1 MSRINTNINSLIAQR
16 VVGQQNANLSQ
27 SLQRLS
33 TGYRINRGADDP
45 AGLIA
50 SEVLRGEKASISA
63 AIGNAERA
71 DQFVNVAEGGLNEI
85 NALLVEVQSLV
96 GQSAND
102 AGLSQEE
109 KEANQLQIDN
119 ILQTIDR
126 IASTTS
132 FQGSKLLNGS
142 FDFQVTGQGAN
153 VTNLTVNNAKLD
165 GTNNVAVT
173 ALVTQSAQ
181 HGTLFL
187 SVGAAAL
194 DLSAADADFSFEL
207 AGIEGSKSFS
217 FGSGATLASIATQI
231 NTFKDVTGVSAVAS
245 GNYIELKSTEF
256 GKDEFVSLNVTNAGG
271 QAGGVKLG
279 SALNEAALN
288 SAAGTAFTAITT
300 PIRDEGQD
308 IAGTINGTKALGK
321 GTNLSINSETLALN
335 ATLNATGATTLG
347 TQAIVTITGG
357 GAKFNLGAEVNLNN
371 QVQLGIQN
379 ASSTALGKSTLDG
392 TSYSL
397 SDLAGAGSL
406 NVIDGDSTKAQ
417 KVVNAAIKGVATQR
431 GRLGAFQKNVVG
443 STINSLNVALENIS
457 AAESTIRDT
466 DFAKETS
473 ELTRSQ
479 VLAAAANNV
488 LSIANAQPQSVLG
501 LLG

>member
-1 MSRINTNINSLIAQR
+1 MSRINNNINSLVAQR
-16 VVGQQNANLSQ
+16 IVGQQNQQLSQ

-33 TGYRINRGADDP
+33 TGLRINRGADDP

-50 SEVLRGEKASISA
+50 SEVLRGEKAAISA

-71 DQFVNVAEGGLNEI
+71 DQFVNVAEGGLQEV

-102 AGLSQEE
+102 AGLSTEE

-142 FDFQVTGQGAN
+142 FDFQITGQGAN
-153 VTNLTVNNAKLD
+153 VTDLQVNNAKLGD
-165 GTNNVAVT
+165 ANVAIQT
-173 ALVTQSAQ
+173 LVTQSAQ
-181 HGTLFL
+181 HGSLFL

-194 DLSAADADFSFEL
+194 DLTAATSSFSFEL
-207 AGIEGSKSFS
+207 AGAEGAKQFS

-231 NTFKDVTGVSAVAS
+231 NSFTEVTGVSAVAS
-245 GNYIELKSTEF
+245 GNYIELKSTGF
-256 GKDEFVSLNVTNAGG
+256 GSDEFVSFNVTNAGG
-271 QAGGVKLG
+271 QTGGVKLA
-279 SALNEAALN
+279 SAGNEADLN

-300 PIRDEGQD
+300 AIRDEGQN
-308 IAGTINGTKALGK
+308 IAGTINGVQGLGK
-321 GTNLSINSETLALN
+321 GTSLSINSETLSVDV
-335 ATLNATGATTLG
+335 TLNATGAQALG
-347 TQAIVTITGG
+347 ASTAGTITGG

-371 QVQLGIQN
+371 QVQLGIQDV
-379 ASSTALGKSTLDG
+379 SSRSLGKETLEG
-392 TSYSL
+392 TAYNL
-397 SDLAGAGSL
+397 ADLGGGGAL
-406 NVIDGDSTKAQ
+406 NVIDGDLTKAQ
-417 KVVNAAIKGVATQR
+417 EVVSSAIKGVSIQR

-443 STINSLNVALENIS
+443 STVNSLNVALENIS

-466 DFAKETS
+466 DFAKETA

-479 VLAAAANNV
+479 VLQAAATNV
-488 LSIANAQPQSVLG
+488 LSIANSQPQNALR

>member
-153 VTNLTVNNAKLD
+153 VNDLTINNAKVGD
-165 GTNNVAVT
+165 TDVAVT
-173 ALVTQSAQ
+173 ALITQSAQ
-181 HGTLFL
+181 HGGLFL
-187 SVGAAAL
+187 SVGAASL
-194 DLSAADADFSFEL
+194 DLVSATSSFSFEL
-207 AGIEGSKSFS
+207 AGNEGSKQFS
-217 FGSGATLASIATQI
+217 FGSGATLATIATQI
-231 NTFKDVTGVSAVAS
+231 NSFSEVTGVSAVAS

-256 GKDEFVSLNVTNAGG
+256 GSNEFISLNVTNDGG
-271 QAGGVKLG
+271 QTGGVKLA
-279 SALNEAALN
+279 SAGDEAALN
-288 SAAGTAFTAITT
+288 SAAGTAFSAVAT
-300 PIRDEGQD
+300 PIRAEGQD
-308 IAGTINGTKALGK
+308 IAGTINGTKGLGK
-321 GTNLSINSETLALN
+321 GTSLSINSETLSIDAD
-335 ATLNATGATTLG
+335 LNATGAQTLG
-347 TQAIVTITGG
+347 NQSIVTITGG

-379 ASSTALGKSTLDG
+379 ASSGSLGTSTIDG
-392 TSYSL
+392 TKYNL
-397 SDLAGAGSL
+397 SDLGGGGLL
-406 NVIDGDSTKAQ
+406 NVIDGDSTNAQ
-417 KVVNAAIKGVATQR
+417 KIVNAAIKGVAVQR

-473 ELTRSQ
+473 ELTRTQ

>member
-1 MSRINTNINSLIAQR
+1 MSRINNNINSLVAQR
-16 VVGQQNANLSQ
+16 VVGQQNQQLSQ

-33 TGYRINRGADDP
+33 TGLRINRGADDP

-50 SEVLRGEKASISA
+50 SEVLRGEKAAISA

-71 DQFVNVAEGGLNEI
+71 DQFANVAEGGLQEV

-102 AGLSQEE
+102 AGLSAEE

-153 VTNLTVNNAKLD
+153 VTDLRVNNAKLGD
-165 GTNNVAVT
+165 SDVAIQ

-181 HGTLFL
+181 HGGVFL

-194 DLSAADADFSFEL
+194 DLSAATASFSFEL
-207 AGIEGSKSFS
+207 AGAEGSKQFS

-231 NTFKDVTGVSAVAS
+231 NSFKEVTGVSAVAS
-245 GNYIELKSTEF
+245 GNYVELKSTEF
-256 GKDEFVSLNVTNAGG
+256 GKDNFVSFNVSDAGG
-271 QAGGVKLG
+271 QAGGVKLA
-279 SALNEAALN
+279 SAGNENDLN
-288 SAAGTAFTAITT
+288 SAAATAFSAITT
-300 PIRDEGQD
+300 AVRDEGQN
-308 IAGTINGTKALGK
+308 IAGTINGVAGLGK
-321 GTNLSINSETLALN
+321 GTSLSINSETLSVDVA
-335 ATLNATGATTLG
+335 LNATGAQALG
-347 TQAIVTITGG
+347 ASTIATITGG

-371 QVQLGIQN
+371 QVQLGIQDV
-379 ASSTALGKSTLDG
+379 SSRSLGKETISG
-392 TSYSL
+392 TAYNL
-397 SDLAGAGSL
+397 GDLGGGGTL
-406 NVIDGDSTKAQ
+406 NVVDGDLNKAQ
-417 KVVNAAIKGVATQR
+417 EVVSSAIKGVSIQR

-443 STINSLNVALENIS
+443 STVNSLNVALENIS

-466 DFAKETS
+466 DFAKETA

-479 VLAAAANNV
+479 VLQAAATNV
-488 LSIANAQPQSVLG
+488 LSIANAQPQNALR

>member
-85 NALLVEVQSLV
+85 NSLLVEVQSLV
-96 GQSAND
+96 SQSANE

-153 VTNLTVNNAKLD
+153 VTDLTVNNAKVGD
-165 GTNNVAVT
+165 TNVAVN
-173 ALVTQSAQ
+173 ALITQSAQ
-181 HGTLFL
+181 HGGLFL
-187 SVGAAAL
+187 SVGAASL
-194 DLSAADADFSFEL
+194 DLVSATSSFSFEL
-207 AGIEGSKSFS
+207 AGTEGSKNFS

-231 NTFKDVTGVSAVAS
+231 NSFKDVTGVSAVAS

-256 GKDEFVSLNVTNAGG
+256 GSNEFVSLNVTNAGG
-271 QAGGVKLG
+271 QAGGVKLA
-279 SALNEAALN
+279 SAGDEAALN
-288 SAAGTAFTAITT
+288 SAAGTAFSAVAT

-308 IAGTINGTKALGK
+308 VAGTINGTKALGK
-321 GTNLSINSETLALN
+321 GTSLSINSETLSIDAV
-335 ATLNATGATTLG
+335 LNATGSQTLG
-347 TQAIVTITGG
+347 TQSIVTITGG

-379 ASSTALGKSTLDG
+379 ASSSSLGTQTLDG
-392 TSYSL
+392 TKYNL
-397 SDLAGAGSL
+397 SDLAGGGSL
-406 NVIDGDSTKAQ
+406 NVIDGDLTNAQ
-417 KVVNAAIKGVATQR
+417 KIVNNAIKDVSVQR

-443 STINSLNVALENIS
+443 SSINSLNVALENIS

>member
-16 VVGQQNANLSQ
+16 VVGNQGKQLSE

-33 TGYRINRGADDP
+33 TGLRINRGADDP

-71 DQFVNVAEGGLNEI
+71 DQFANVAEGGLNEI
-85 NALLVEVQSLV
+85 NALLTEVQSLV

-142 FDFQVTGQGAN
+142 FDFQVTGQAAT
-153 VTNLTVNNAKLD
+153 VTDLTINNAKLGD
-165 GTNNVAVT
+165 TDLAVQ

-181 HGTLFL
+181 HGGLFL
-187 SVGAAAL
+187 SVGAAGL
-194 DLSAADADFSFEL
+194 DLVSASSSFTFEL
-207 AGIEGSKSFS
+207 AGSEGSKQFS

-231 NTFKDVTGVSAVAS
+231 NSFKDVIGVSAVAS
-245 GNYIELKSTEF
+245 GNYLELKSTEF
-256 GKDEFVSLNVTNAGG
+256 GKSNFVSLDITNAAG
-271 QAGGVKLG
+271 QAGGVKLA
-279 SALNEAALN
+279 SAGDEAALN
-288 SAAGTAFTAITT
+288 SAAGTAFSAVST
-300 PIRDEGQD
+300 PIRDEGQN
-308 IAGTINGTKALGK
+308 IAGTINGSIARGNGTSLSVNTDALS
-321 GTNLSINSETLALN
+321 LDV
-335 ATLNATGATTLG
+335 TLNATGAQALAATTV
-347 TQAIVTITGG
+347 ATITGG
-357 GAKFNLGAEVNLNN
+357 GAKFNLGSEVNLNN
-371 QVQLGIQN
+371 QVQLGISDVS
-379 ASSTALGKSTLDG
+379 ARSLGKSTLDG
-392 TSYSL
+392 TSYNL
-397 SDLAGAGSL
+397 GDLAGAGGL
-406 NVIDGDSTKAQ
+406 NLVDGDLTKAQ
-417 KVVNAAIKGVATQR
+417 KVVDAAIKGVAVQR

-443 STINSLNVALENIS
+443 STINSLNVAYENIS
-457 AAESTIRDT
+457 AAESAIRDT

-473 ELTRSQ
+473 ELTRTQ

-488 LSIANAQPQSVLG
+488 LAIANAQPQSVLG